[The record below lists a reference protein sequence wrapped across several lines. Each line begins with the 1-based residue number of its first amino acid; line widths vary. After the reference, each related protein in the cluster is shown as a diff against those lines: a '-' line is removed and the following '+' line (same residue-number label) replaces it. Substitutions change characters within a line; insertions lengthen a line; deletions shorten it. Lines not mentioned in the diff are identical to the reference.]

1 MTSKKK
7 DKKPAATVKAAKR
20 VANHLDLG
28 EKAFVISDV
37 KRPKTTKT
45 AVPPEGLYLGSG
57 VYLHVGRATFAG
69 LAFTTWSPEHP
80 TLDEVVGL
88 CKEANQGNT
97 LQFWQS
103 NEALMKL
110 AKEAAAA
117 GLHITCIYSGGTP
130 EQAKTLSKYGALYLG
145 YDFGERYVFSLYSS
159 GMSADR
165 GLTKKE
171 ASRITL
177 RQIADG
183 LMRRVQKDVEQRH
196 KDGWGNL
203 MITSANFSL
212 DYEIAAG
219 VEIPCVEDYAFG
231 PLMIASAL
239 SRGLYRQYNLPMW
252 GSHLA
257 HEHFSRLPHS
267 NPMKWPSF
275 ELGLYLKYM
284 SGSKMIINESGNW
297 ALQSMHSEDAPMHSM
312 PPVFYKGGPAIHTLT
327 PDVGEPET
335 DLRLEEGRRLFC
347 NIDYRCPVARKYREI
362 ISDFYDFCKE
372 HPAPKGQ
379 PEASIA
385 LAKGNFDLAGF
396 GYHRPSAV
404 AGAYGVAECDSNWMS
419 GDPEASWNVAEK
431 VFYPRP
437 PVLLPNNNVLFA
449 GTPHGQVDIVSF
461 AYDNITAEFLLRNYK
476 CLIFTGWNTCSD
488 KQYKILCEYVK
499 GGGRLVISIPH
510 LSRNETRNY
519 NFFKKE
525 ELVNEGDFSELC
537 GLKVTGKGE
546 RFYWATGNT
555 AEPNCMGLYC
565 PQRYG
570 IMAVPLGE
578 LEYTNDK
585 SCYEVLAAD
594 DEGFRPVILR
604 CKQGKGEVFF
614 VNTWAYPAASNTN
627 EGGGALENTKGLMGL
642 LYGYVAR
649 ISRGHVWIT
658 GDDLQMPDED
668 CENIVFSYFPDEG
681 KVYLQN
687 IDFQHS
693 RKCVLHQFGDKD
705 FIELEPGEFRIVE
718 SVVLEPFEKQNAE

>member
-1 MTSKKK
+1 MASKKK
-7 DKKPAATVKAAKR
+7 NTDLATTANADKTNAGNLDIGDKP
-20 VANHLDLG
+20 
-28 EKAFVISDV
+28 FSISEI
-37 KRPKTTKT
+37 KRPKTVKT
-45 AVPPEGLYLGSG
+45 AVPAEGLYLGSG
-57 VYLHVGRATFAG
+57 VYPHGDKIGCTG
-69 LAFTTWSPEHP
+69 LAFSYWMPLHP
-80 TLDEVVGL
+80 TLDEVVAL

-97 LQFWQS
+97 LQFWQN
-103 NEALMKL
+103 NETLMKI

-117 GLHITCIYSGGTP
+117 GIYMTCLYSNASP
-130 EQAKTLSKYGALYLG
+130 DQAKTLSKYGALYLG
-145 YDFGERYVFSLYSS
+145 YDFGERYVFSLYSG

-165 GLTKKE
+165 GMTREE

-183 LMRRVQKDVEQRH
+183 LMRRVQKDVKQRH

-203 MITSANFSL
+203 MITSGNFAL

-219 VEIPCVEDYAFG
+219 VEIPCTEDYAFG
-231 PLMIASAL
+231 SLMVASAL
-239 SRGLYRQYNLPMW
+239 SRGLYRQYDLPMW

-257 HEHFSRLPHS
+257 HEWYSWIPHA
-267 NPMKWPSF
+267 NPMKMPSF

-297 ALQSMHSEDAPMHSM
+297 ALQSSLCPDSPMHTM
-312 PPVFYKGGPAIHTLT
+312 PRVPGDPPGLYSVT
-327 PDVGEPET
+327 
-335 DLRLEEGRRLFC
+335 EENKARYSDPYIEEARRLYC
-347 NIDYRCPVARKYREI
+347 NIDYRSPVARKYREI

-372 HPAPKGQ
+372 YPAPKGQ

-396 GYHRPSAV
+396 GFHRPSAV
-404 AGAYGVAECDSNWMS
+404 AGAYGVAETDANWMH
-419 GDPEASWNVAEK
+419 GDPEASWDIAEK

-437 PVLLPNNNVLFA
+437 PVLKPNNNRLFA

-461 AYDNITAEFLLRNYK
+461 AYDNITADFLSRNYK

-488 KQYKILCEYVK
+488 KQYGILCDYVK

-510 LSRNETRNY
+510 LSRNEKRNY

-537 GLKVTGKGE
+537 GLKVTGKGA

-555 AEPNCMGLYC
+555 TEKNCLGLYC
-565 PQRYG
+565 PRRYG

-578 LEYTNDK
+578 LEYTNDA
-585 SCYEVLAAD
+585 SCYEALAAD
-594 DEGFRPVILR
+594 DERFRPVILR

-614 VNTWAYPAASNTN
+614 VNTWAYPAAVNADDGAGAV
-627 EGGGALENTKGLMGL
+627 EGSKGLMGL
-642 LYGYVAR
+642 LYDYVAR

-658 GDDLQMPDED
+658 GDDLETPDED
-668 CENIVFSYFPDEG
+668 CEHIVVSYFPDEG

-687 IDFQHS
+687 IDFRNP

-705 FIELEPGEFRIVE
+705 FLELEPGEFRVVE
-718 SVVLEPFEKQNAE
+718 SVVLEPFEKQNGE

>member
-1 MTSKKK
+1 MPSKKK
-7 DKKPAATVKAAKR
+7 NMGRTTTVKAHERNAW
-20 VANHLDLG
+20 NLDL
-28 EKAFVISDV
+28 EEEPFVITDI

-45 AVPPEGLYLGSG
+45 PVPAEGVYIGSG
-57 VYLHVGRATFAG
+57 VYNHSNRPVNSG
-69 LAFTTWSPEHP
+69 LVFTAWSPVHP
-80 TLDEVVGL
+80 TFDEVVGL
-88 CKEANQGNT
+88 CKEENQGNT

-103 NEALMKL
+103 DETLMKL

-117 GLHITCIYSGGTP
+117 GLYMTCIYSRGTP
-130 EQAKTLSKYGALYLG
+130 KQAKTLSKYGALYLG
-145 YDFGERYVFSLYSS
+145 YDFGERYCFSIYPS
-159 GMSADR
+159 GISADR
-165 GLTKKE
+165 GASSEE
-171 ASRITL
+171 ASKITL

-196 KDGWGNL
+196 GDGWGNL
-203 MITSANFSL
+203 MITSGNFSL

-231 PLMIASAL
+231 SLMIASAL
-239 SRGLYRQYNLPMW
+239 SRGLYRQYDLPMW

-257 HEHFSRLPHS
+257 HEHYSGLPHS

-275 ELGLYLKYM
+275 ELGLFLKYM
-284 SGSKMIINESGNW
+284 AGSKMIINESGNW
-297 ALQSMHSEDAPMHSM
+297 ALQTTHCPDAPMHTM
-312 PPVFYKGGPAIHTLT
+312 PRVLCNGSPALSRIS
-327 PDVGEPET
+327 PEKERGT
-335 DLRLEEGRRLFC
+335 DFHLEEGKRLYC

-396 GYHRPSAV
+396 GFHRSSAV
-404 AGAYGVAECDSNWMS
+404 AGAYGIADTNPNWMH
-419 GDPEASWNVAEK
+419 GDPEASWDIAEK
-431 VFYPRP
+431 VFYPRSP
-437 PVLLPNNNVLFA
+437 ILLPNDNILFA

-461 AYDNITAEFLLRNYK
+461 AYDNIDSKFLLRNYK

-499 GGGRLVISIPH
+499 GGGRLVISLPH
-510 LSRNETRNY
+510 LSKNETRNY
-519 NFFKKE
+519 NSFKKE
-525 ELVNEGDFSELC
+525 ELVNEGDFSKLC
-537 GLKVTGKGE
+537 GLKVTGKGD
-546 RFYWATGNT
+546 RFYWATGPST
-555 AEPNCMGLYC
+555 EPNCLGLYC
-565 PQRYG
+565 PRRYG
-570 IMAVPLGE
+570 IITVPLGE

-585 SCYEVLAAD
+585 SCYEVLAVD
-594 DEGFRPVILR
+594 DERFRPMILR

-614 VNTWAYPAASNTN
+614 VNTWAYPAAANSDD
-627 EGGGALENTKGLMGL
+627 GGGAVANSKGLMGL
-642 LYGYVAR
+642 LYDYVAR
-649 ISRGHVWIT
+649 TSRGHVWIT
-658 GDDLQMPDED
+658 GDDLQTPDED

-687 IDFQHS
+687 LDFRNS